1 MAITNYSNLQ
11 TTIADFLNRDDL
23 TSAIPTF
30 IQLAE
35 AQINRDIR
43 HWKMETRSSGQQ
55 NAGDEYM
62 QIPSDWVETIRFQIT
77 AVTPPG
83 GSSAAKVQPLD
94 LISRAAMLDKRA
106 GANDTSGT
114 PRYYTHADGQFNLY
128 PTPDA
133 ATDLELLYYAKTP
146 ALSVS
151 NTTNWLLEDAPD
163 IYLYGSLLH
172 TAPYLQEDT
181 RVGVWAQLYSAA
193 VARLNEESEQARYSG
208 SGLTLKVRGLG

>member
-1 MAITNYSNLQ
+1 MAITNYTNLQ

-35 AQINRDIR
+35 AQFNRDIR
-43 HWKMETRSSGQQ
+43 HWRMEARATGQQ
-55 NAGDEYM
+55 SPGDEYG
-62 QIPSDWVETIRFQIT
+62 QVPNDWLETIRFQVT
-77 AVTPPG
+77 AVTPSG

-114 PRYYTHADGQFNLY
+114 PRYYTHADGQFHFY

-133 ATDLELLYYAKTP
+133 TTDLELLYYAKVPDLATN
-146 ALSVS
+146 S
-151 NTTNWLLEDAPD
+151 TNWLLEYAPD
-163 IYLYGSLLH
+163 VYLYGSLLH
-172 TAPYLQEDT
+172 SAPYLQEDS
-181 RVGVWAQLYSAA
+181 RVAVWGEMASAA
-193 VARLNEESEQARYSG
+193 VARLNAESEQARYSG